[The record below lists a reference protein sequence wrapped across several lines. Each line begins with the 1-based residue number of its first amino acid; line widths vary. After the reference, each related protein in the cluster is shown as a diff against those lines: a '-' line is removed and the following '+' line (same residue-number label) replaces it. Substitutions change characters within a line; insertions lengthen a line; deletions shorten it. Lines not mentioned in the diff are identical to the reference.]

1 MKTPKPTIQKR
12 TCQVGAVKAC
22 WEADIST
29 AIDVVIRLSDNDQYD
44 GQKFVREVIRK
55 LKPWGSR

>member
-1 MKTPKPTIQKR
+1 MKINADNAKR
-12 TCQVGAVKAC
+12 TCRAVAVKAC

-29 AIDVVIRLSDNDQYD
+29 AMDVVIRLSDNDRYD
-44 GQKFVREVIRK
+44 GPKFVREIIRK